1 MTSDAIKLV
10 SGLKANIESVNEVA
24 DFLGFPIEKVESI
37 QDSFKDN
44 TIFSL
49 GYNAL

>member
-24 DFLGFPIEKVESI
+24 DFLGLKSREYSRLF
-37 QDSFKDN
+37 
-44 TIFSL
+44 
-49 GYNAL
+49 